1 MYEWLNCFELKDGQV
16 SERIIVWIVGF
27 DRPGALRL
35 IQHNTGH
42 MPLWVGSS
50 IAFNTWRRSSL
61 LFGVV
66 KLDRTYVRLFRTCH
80 HPYNIC
86 LHAIAVLCNPQ
97 FLWGICCDLWG
108 NLATV
113 LGSLAYCI
121 VCQRSPRLVLLVQR
135 ERYIVSVWRCPTL
148 ALLVELCQL
157 RWEWRPGLSGWCKC
171 SCSRTWIAQP
181 SWRMSDL
188 IAWFEPEILWYW

>member
-16 SERIIVWIVGF
+16 SERIMVWIVGF

-135 ERYIVSVWRCPTL
+135 EREISCQFEDAQHWHCLSNCVSWGESGDLVW
-148 ALLVELCQL
+148 AVDANAAAAGHGL
-157 RWEWRPGLSGWCKC
+157 RNPAEGWA
-171 SCSRTWIAQP
+171 TW
-181 SWRMSDL
+181 
-188 IAWFEPEILWYW
+188 